1 MKNIDKKKSFQ
12 RFFSPLSGRNSK
24 LIKEWDR
31 IRLGKKNS
39 VAFMNKISTLLSLL
53 SRMEL
58 KSENETKKNYI
69 QTNNWKDDFSP

>member
-1 MKNIDKKKSFQ
+1 
-12 RFFSPLSGRNSK
+12 
-24 LIKEWDR
+24 
-31 IRLGKKNS
+31 
-39 VAFMNKISTLLSLL
+39 MNKISTLLSLL